1 MTDDDKVMKAAQD
14 KLDETIAEF
23 LKTFGLEGI
32 VTSYMLVAH
41 VSLPPDDDG
50 DDRSS
55 YPLVFQGGS
64 VPDHVAEGLLAVAKE
79 KLRIGRMEA
88 GWE

>member
-1 MTDDDKVMKAAQD
+1 MTTEEQKAAQK
-14 KLDETIAEF
+14 KLDEAVAD
-23 LKTFGLEGI
+23 LLRANGCEGI
-32 VTSYMLVAH
+32 ITQFMLVAH

-50 DDRSS
+50 DDLSS

-64 VPDHVAEGLLAVAKE
+64 APDHVAEGLLAIAKE